1 MGWHHLHGMRGA
13 GPDHGHPRHH
23 PMHWHAW
30 THPIGVEELLARHA
44 PGHVAS
50 VALPLARKV
59 QVLAAR
65 AHPVAWA
72 HVQARVLRVSGFWH
86 RRESF
91 DSGGKAADGP
101 CLLSTERTLP
111 LEYRAQGATFIRR
124 GTGRPVRRRA
134 LACRPPPGPAA
145 LLLLAP
151 TQLCLGRLALVVLL
165 ALPAATWLMVRP
177 RSDRT

>member
-1 MGWHHLHGMRGA
+1 MPCTLCRPWASAPAWRSSLRRRRRRLLHHAGAEAHGLHSVHGMHHLHRLHLAHRRRVPLVVPSIGWHHLHGMRGA

-86 RRESF
+86 RREFPF
-91 DSGGKAADGP
+91 DSGGEG
-101 CLLSTERTLP
+101 S
-111 LEYRAQGATFIRR
+111 G
-124 GTGRPVRRRA
+124 
-134 LACRPPPGPAA
+134 LARCKKNE
-145 LLLLAP
+145 
-151 TQLCLGRLALVVLL
+151 
-165 ALPAATWLMVRP
+165 M
-177 RSDRT
+177 